1 METNKSLDI
10 GSWIVIFITLVL
22 FVLALFA
29 KGFTHDMLLEAGV
42 FLVSVKLM
50 LLAYK
55 SNLMKESI
63 EKKLDAIQ
71 SAIKRLDKQTHD
83 Q

>member
-1 METNKSLDI
+1 MEVNKSLDI
-10 GSWIVIFITLVL
+10 GSWIVIIITLIL
-22 FVLALFA
+22 FTLALFT
-29 KGFTHDMLLEAGV
+29 KGFTHDILLEAGV

-63 EKKLDAIQ
+63 EKKLDDIS
-71 SAIKRLDKQTHD
+71 SAINRLDKQTHD